1 MAIYRLIKNSTFKPG
16 EALVM
21 TCAYECALIDL
32 KVEDRND
39 PITDPLAT
47 AILHLLRGG
56 EIDPDR
62 LAKFAVRA
70 VGHR

>member
-1 MAIYRLIKNSTFKPG
+1 MAIYRLIKNSTFTPG
-16 EALVM
+16 EVQIMTSAYERALVG
-21 TCAYECALIDL
+21 L
-32 KVEDRND
+32 KVEGRND

-56 EIDPDR
+56 ETDPDR